1 MGNDRKPRDEE
12 IDCYGMTHQGKV
24 RKDNQDQFLIATLH
38 RRLQILQ
45 TSLSDAG
52 RVPKADVEN
61 AQTKG
66 QVIGWVQGASA
77 VVVAGL
83 VLSAIGWLPALIVVG
98 GLVFVAVKV
107 FGK

>member
-1 MGNDRKPRDEE
+1 
-12 IDCYGMTHQGKV
+12 MTNT
-24 RKDNQDQFLIATLH
+24 D
-38 RRLQILQ
+38 LQLY
-45 TSLSDAG
+45 S
-52 RVPKADVEN
+52 KADVEN